1 MKYAQI
7 QNDTIIEVHN
17 KLPTSWNNISN
28 LNGLSANE
36 LSDLSWS
43 GNIGHKFY
51 PVIEQEIQAVDRH
64 FYTVDGPNYEIDNI
78 EKLVNEV
85 YSIVPKSLDQ
95 AWATVR
101 QDRNFRLSRSDWTQ
115 LADSPLNEQQ
125 KNLAATYRQ
134 QLRDITEQSDP
145 FNIVWPETII
155 NP

>member
-7 QNDTIIEVHN
+7 QNNEIIKIHN
-17 KLPTSWNNISN
+17 VLPESWNNISN

-43 GNIGHKFY
+43 GNIGYKFY
-51 PVIEQEIQAVDRH
+51 PVIEQEVQSVDRR
-64 FYTVDGPNYEIDNI
+64 FYTIEEPNYEIDNV
-78 EKLVNEV
+78 EKLVNES
-85 YSIVPKSLDQ
+85 YSISPKSLDQ
-95 AWATVR
+95 SWAAVR
-101 QDRNFRLSRSDWTQ
+101 QDRNFRLSKSDWTQ
-115 LADSPLNEQQ
+115 LPDSPLNEQQ
-125 KNLAATYRQ
+125 KNLAAAYRQ